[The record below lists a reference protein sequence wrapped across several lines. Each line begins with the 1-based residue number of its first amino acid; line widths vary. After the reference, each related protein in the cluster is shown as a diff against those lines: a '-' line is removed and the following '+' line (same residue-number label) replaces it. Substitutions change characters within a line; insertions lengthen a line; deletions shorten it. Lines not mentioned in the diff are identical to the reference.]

1 MPTENLEGFALVPVP
16 HSRVLDVY
24 AFLSADAA
32 SSTPASANALEGW
45 DAAGFGRHVGRASE
59 TIQSLVRY
67 LSERAGAEVSVR
79 DAAEALGLP
88 HGWNSLAGALGAF
101 GRYCGNRDLDFPWEY
116 WYDGDGLTVMR
127 MSEDVAAEARKAG
140 F

>member
-1 MPTENLEGFALVPVP
+1 MPPENFEEFALVPVP

-24 AFLSADAA
+24 AFLSRDAA
-32 SSTPASANALEGW
+32 PSTTASPETLEGW
-45 DAAGFGRHVGRASE
+45 DAAAFRRHIGRASE
-59 TIQSLVRY
+59 TIQSLVQH

-79 DAAEALGLP
+79 EAAEALELP

-116 WYDGDGLTVMR
+116 WYDGDGLTIMR
-127 MSEDVAAEARKAG
+127 MSEAVAAEARQAG